1 MVILGRPINIRFT
14 YYNIIII
21 GILKYNIIPG
31 ILSMSMV
38 KLVKLKDDTHA
49 ELNSIG
55 LRGESFDDIIKRLI
69 REYKEKNKK

>member
-14 YYNIIII
+14 YYSIVIL

-31 ILSMSMV
+31 TLSMSMV